1 MSKLLTAIIIIALLI
16 ALLGCNEKE
25 RKRRN

>member
-1 MSKLLTAIIIIALLI
+1 MSKLLTAIIIITLLI